1 MTGTYNLWLVLV
13 SVLVA
18 MFVSH
23 TALKLSARVALEK
36 ESARG
41 TSWLA
46 GGAIA
51 MGCGIWSMHFI
62 GMLAFSLPIP
72 LAYDISITLASLV
85 IAIAIS
91 GFALSVASNPEI
103 SLAQLTTSAI
113 IMGIG
118 ISAMHYTGMTG
129 ILILPMITY
138 ELDLLIASVAIAI
151 VASFAALWLFFKLRH
166 GRTWGMRLA
175 RVGAAFVMGLAIS
188 GMHYTAMG
196 ASQFSAQSICST
208 ASSVDTH
215 WLAVVVTIVAVGVL
229 SAATVLLL
237 RNREP
242 DAA

>member
-1 MTGTYNLWLVLV
+1 
-13 SVLVA
+13 
-18 MFVSH
+18 
-23 TALKLSARVALEK
+23 
-36 ESARG
+36 
-41 TSWLA
+41 
-46 GGAIA
+46 
-51 MGCGIWSMHFI
+51 
-62 GMLAFSLPIP
+62 
-72 LAYDISITLASLV
+72 
-85 IAIAIS
+85 
-91 GFALSVASNPEI
+91 
-103 SLAQLTTSAI
+103 
-113 IMGIG
+113 
-118 ISAMHYTGMTG
+118 MHYTGMTG